1 MLFITKKGE
10 FMQGIEVGIDE
21 VLLSREKRVTIQ
33 NEMIKKYK
41 LPIISFTMNIPGP
54 IKTNDEIKKAFDIG
68 KNLILEKLK
77 ENNIEI
83 LEVQELNENTGNE
96 LFILANSSAEKIK
109 DITVTIEENS
119 ELGRLFD
126 IDVID
131 VNFEKL
137 SRKSFRK
144 CLICEEQAQECG
156 RSRKHSVEEL
166 QKKVQEILSK
176 GAN

>member
-96 LFILANSSAEKIK
+96 LFISANSSAEKIK

-166 QKKVQEILSK
+166 QKKVEEILSK